1 MSNTDKDAIL
11 QAAAKT
17 LAWELYAAA
26 GYGRTRARI
35 SVEKFNR
42 ELRSAAHQWVAI
54 HRNLN
59 PKRRKRNG
67 TKNV

>member
-1 MSNTDKDAIL
+1 MSKEDRDAIL

-35 SVEKFNR
+35 SVEKFDR
-42 ELRSAAHQWVAI
+42 ELRSAVRKWIATDK
-54 HRNLN
+54 NLN
-59 PKRRKRNG
+59 KRKEQ
-67 TKNV
+67 